1 MKQFEIRQSI
11 IKNAALLVRLDERVT
26 DQGFDV
32 PSIIFEPISYSEP
45 ANKLFYMEESESL
58 VAIQSTIYKVMEE
71 NCMGYHTQK
80 ICTKLHRI

>member
-1 MKQFEIRQSI
+1 MLQI
-11 IKNAALLVRLDERVT
+11 
-26 DQGFDV
+26 
-32 PSIIFEPISYSEP
+32 EP
-45 ANKLFYMEESESL
+45 AHKLFYMEESESL